1 MVPREIGSVPLPAPV
16 LPRVL
21 LVEDDGRSHQL
32 LRKILM
38 HAGCDVIS
46 AMTQAG
52 GLDRIGG
59 GLDCVILDLRL
70 PDGDGEA
77 ILEKIRSE
85 RLAVRVAVTTGEGDP
100 ERLRRV
106 AEFGPDLLM
115 GKPIDLPELIRWLKL
130 PPGTWGP
137 SGLARSAN

>member
-1 MVPREIGSVPLPAPV
+1 

-21 LVEDDGRSHQL
+21 LVEDDCRSHQL

-52 GLDRIGG
+52 GLDRVGG

-77 ILEKIRSE
+77 ILQKIRSE
-85 RLAVRVAVTTGEGDP
+85 HLAVRVAVTTGEGDP

-106 AEFGPDLLM
+106 AELRPDLM
-115 GKPIDLPELIRWLKL
+115 MAKPINLPELMNWLN
-130 PPGTWGP
+130 PPAQGAGAAL
-137 SGLARSAN
+137 LASSVN

>member
-1 MVPREIGSVPLPAPV
+1 
-16 LPRVL
+16 L

-32 LRKILM
+32 LRRILT

-52 GLDRIGG
+52 GLDRIGM

-77 ILEKIRSE
+77 ILRKIRSE
-85 RLAVRVAVTTGEGDP
+85 QLAVRVAVTTGEGDP

-106 AEFGPDLLM
+106 AELGPDLLM
-115 GKPIDLPELIRWLKL
+115 GKPIDLPELIRWLNL
-130 PPGTWGP
+130 PEKAWGTP
-137 SGLARSAN
+137 RLSSCAN